1 MNDGMNHAGGE
12 IMEALSFVKN
22 FKNGSDWEQ
31 AGITEQEEESLQEI
45 IENKNEAVMQ
55 RAFEIAEKIIARYT
69 SPCSSNVDA
78 ITAVAC
84 RIYESNRINAQSFFE
99 SYINRKI
106 YFLRNEN
113 NNGNRNGNGNYNGN
127 GRGEENYG

>member
-1 MNDGMNHAGGE
+1 
-12 IMEALSFVKN
+12 MEALSFVKN
-22 FKNGSDWEQ
+22 FRNGSDWEQ

-55 RAFEIAEKIIARYT
+55 RAYEIAEKIIARFT
-69 SPCSSNVDA
+69 SCSSNVDA

-106 YFLRNEN
+106 YFLRNGN
-113 NNGNRNGNGNYNGN
+113 NNGNRNGNGNRNSANGDDDY
-127 GRGEENYG
+127 E